1 MCSTPYHRSCWKTEK
16 DTVTDSDSVES
27 EREKNTVGE
36 SVKWDRGRE
45 RDGDRDGRSRD
56 KEIVE
61 RVWVEGART
70 DWRTFTSEVPC

>member
-1 MCSTPYHRSCWKTEK
+1 
-16 DTVTDSDSVES
+16 VTDSDSVES
-27 EREKNTVGE
+27 EREKNTVGG